1 MEKIVVVGSNSF
13 SGASF
18 VAHAL
23 EAGSE
28 VIGVS
33 RSKEPSPVFLPY
45 RWILTEMQQKFE
57 FHQMDIN
64 LDLTAFKGLLEKI
77 KPQYVVN
84 FAAQSMVAES
94 WQNPDHWMMTNV
106 VSTVRLHEILRR
118 CDFLKKY
125 VHISTP
131 EVYGSC
137 SGLVPESTHYN
148 PSTPY
153 AVSRAAA
160 DMSLLTFFKNY
171 KFPVCFTRAANV
183 FGPGQQLYRIIPRA
197 ILFCLTGQKLQLH
210 GGGHSVRSFIH
221 MRDVAEG
228 TLRVMRDAPAGEIYH
243 FSTTRNISVRQVV
256 ELITGKLGVK
266 FEEAVEIVGERP
278 GKDAAYLLD
287 SAKAKAALGW
297 TDKISLE
304 AGVDETI
311 AWAKNNLSEIK
322 KQPANYEHKP

>member
-1 MEKIVVVGSNSF
+1 LEKILVIGSNSF

-33 RSKEPSPVFLPY
+33 RSKEPASVFLPCQ
-45 RWILTEMQQKFE
+45 WISAAAQQRFKFRSI
-57 FHQMDIN
+57 DLN
-64 LDLTAFKGLLEKI
+64 LQLDELMGILDQF

-106 VSTVRLHEILRR
+106 VSTVRLHERLRH

-125 VHISTP
+125 VHVSTP

-137 SGLVPESTHYN
+137 SGLVPENTQYN

-160 DMSLLTFFKNY
+160 DMSLMTFFKNY

-221 MRDVAEG
+221 IKDVAEG
-228 TLRVMRDAPAGEIYH
+228 TLRVMRSAPAGEIYH
-243 FSTTRNISVRQVV
+243 FSTTRNISIRQVV
-256 ELITGKLGVK
+256 ELITKKLGVK

-287 SAKAKAALGW
+287 STKAKKTLGW
-297 TDKISLE
+297 EDKISLE
-304 AGVDETI
+304 QGIDETI
-311 AWAKNNLSEIK
+311 AWAKSNLEEIK
-322 KQPANYEHKP
+322 KQPADYQHKP